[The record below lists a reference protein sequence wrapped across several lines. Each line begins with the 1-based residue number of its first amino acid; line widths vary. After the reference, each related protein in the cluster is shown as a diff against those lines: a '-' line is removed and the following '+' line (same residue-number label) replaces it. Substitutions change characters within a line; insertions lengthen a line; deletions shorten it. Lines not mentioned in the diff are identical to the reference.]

1 MKPIKELQDIRT
13 HFEKQA
19 DDLFTKIC
27 RTILDNVDRDNYE
40 PVMDTIMEYGSARQ
54 RAGEAHGVIG
64 ERVGVDYFH
73 DLTTGEENDSKN

>member
-1 MKPIKELQDIRT
+1 MKQIKDLQVIRS
-13 HFEKQA
+13 HFENVA

-40 PVMDTIMEYGSARQ
+40 PVMVSIMEYGSARQ

-73 DLTTGEENDSKN
+73 DVTGAE

>member
-1 MKPIKELQDIRT
+1 MKQIKDLQVIRS
-13 HFEKQA
+13 HFENVA

-40 PVMDTIMEYGSARQ
+40 PVMASIIEYGSARQ

-73 DLTTGEENDSKN
+73 DVTGAE